1 MNETA
6 TLDRNMNDI
15 YEIKL
20 QCNDGT
26 DTTENILT
34 LELTKDIDDPEGPPD
49 WVEAETYALGTV
61 AVISVVVDVGV
72 VYVIQMNAL
81 IPVF

>member
-26 DTTENILT
+26 DTTDSILT
-34 LELTKDIDDPEGPPD
+34 LELTKEIDDTEEPPD
-49 WVEAETYALGTV
+49 TTC
-61 AVISVVVDVGV
+61 IS
-72 VYVIQMNAL
+72 
-81 IPVF
+81 

>member
-1 MNETA
+1 MNDTA

-26 DTTENILT
+26 DTTDSILT
-34 LELTKDIDDPEGPPD
+34 LELTKEIDDTEEPPD
-49 WVEAETYALGTV
+49 TTC
-61 AVISVVVDVGV
+61 IS
-72 VYVIQMNAL
+72 
-81 IPVF
+81 